1 MVFNNTCLDLSLF
14 YEENAKQI
22 LNCLNYFYFP
32 WPLILLHCKKKSL
45 KIHNFTTQECETFL
59 PPFQILY
66 LNVYTLHN
74 LSSGKNSYPHYKYL
88 YQWYL
93 HLCYYFI
100 IIQRNQGR
108 VKLLISTA
116 IENKSCSGGILQRV
130 ESWFHSDWKFSKG
143 MFFHRKMLIHQN
155 QRI

>member
-1 MVFNNTCLDLSLF
+1 MPRFKSVLWGECKANTELF
-14 YEENAKQI
+14 KLFLFSMTSNTATLQ
-22 LNCLNYFYFP
+22 
-32 WPLILLHCKKKSL
+32 KKSL
-45 KIHNFTTQECETFL
+45 KIHDFTTQECERFL